1 MSLSVATSAI
11 DDGGAVASIRVPV
24 IALHSTEA
32 GITPVRE
39 ERFPDV
45 SSASRLVS
53 AAAMLGFQQAWREN
67 SDLFA
72 LIRRSWGKAAVQEG
86 TYS

>member
-24 IALHSTEA
+24 IA
-32 GITPVRE
+32 